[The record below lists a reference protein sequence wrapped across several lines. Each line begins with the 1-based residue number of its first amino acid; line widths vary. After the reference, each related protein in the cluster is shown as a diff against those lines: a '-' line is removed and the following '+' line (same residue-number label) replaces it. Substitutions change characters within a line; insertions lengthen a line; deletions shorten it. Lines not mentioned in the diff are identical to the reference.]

1 MKAGLRSALRIRVG
15 RRCWRDE
22 AGATLVETLIALA
35 ISAAVVT
42 MLGSAVYQ
50 FYAISYWG
58 NDRLAV
64 LHDLQ
69 NAGLWIGR
77 DANEAAS
84 FTSGAGTV
92 YGTLSWPDLSVQ
104 YRYSYDSG
112 NTALL
117 REHLVGGVPQSTV
130 TVARHIAFQSDV
142 SFAVSGSRLT
152 VTITSTSDSVSA
164 SSTLTLTM
172 RAR

>member
-1 MKAGLRSALRIRVG
+1 MRARRPTALLSKGRLRGLRDDS
-15 RRCWRDE
+15 
-22 AGATLVETLIALA
+22 GATLVETLIAVA

-58 NDRLAV
+58 NGRLAV

-69 NAGLWIGR
+69 NSGLWIGR

-84 FTSGAGTV
+84 FSPGAGAV

-104 YRYSYDSG
+104 YRYSYDPG
-112 NTALL
+112 NTALV
-117 REHLVGGVPQSTV
+117 RQHLAGGVPQSTV
-130 TVARHIAFQSDV
+130 TVARHIAIQSDV
-142 SFAVSGSRLT
+142 TFAVSGSRLT
-152 VTITSTSDSVSA
+152 ITITSTSDSVSA
-164 SSTLTLTM
+164 SSTLTLNM
-172 RAR
+172 RAQ